1 MMEPDVSEY
10 LSDDRIL
17 LDLRATTR
25 DEAIDEMLAV
35 VRHAEEINDSDQFA
49 DEVHHREDL
58 CTTGIGG
65 GSAFP
70 HARSDAVNKLLVV
83 FGRSVSG
90 LDFGAV
96 DGAPVHTIFL
106 IGAPDAD
113 LRAYLEVFSH
123 VNFMVRKRSV
133 KEALLSAGSAGEVRS
148 VLSCPLI

>member
-1 MMEPDVSEY
+1 MEPDVSDY

-25 DEAIDEMLAV
+25 DEAIDEMLSV
-35 VRHAEEINDSDQFA
+35 VRHAEEINDFDQFA
-49 DEVHHREDL
+49 DDVRRREDL

-70 HARSDAVNKLLVV
+70 HARCDAVNKLLVV

-90 LDFGAV
+90 VDFGAV
-96 DGAPVHTIFL
+96 DGAPVHTILL

-113 LRAYLEVFSH
+113 LRAYQKVVSH
-123 VNFMVRKRSV
+123 VNLTVRERSV
-133 KEALLSAGSAGEVRS
+133 REALLSASSAGEVRS